1 MHTWT
6 RCRLQGMQVPNVH
19 VPWLA
24 MRTFFLSWKC
34 RNVLEFPEWTDPN
47 LSNLFQSWFE
57 VPIKTF
63 TPLFMFQTVH
73 DIFQDW
79 LQSMCGLQRWIH
91 LDLGVRLSVGF
102 RELGFQHQ
110 GGPPLVPVGNRML
123 LATRWPDVR
132 LHARSNRNRLITSYN
147 TESPKTCQLNTGP
160 PSVRIRGI
168 FIGKSW
174 TAQDMPSRWYET
186 WCAIWIRTW
195 MGRSTRASW
204 MKKKSTKLFR
214 RASLGG
220 EPSGTLL
227 SAIWCC
233 CYKYGN
239 VGHYRNPHP
248 CVMKKMENV
257 SAIIGSIGKLLVFIP
272 WHDLKALQ
280 TKLSPVI

>member
-1 MHTWT
+1 MSG
-6 RCRLQGMQVPNVH
+6 CM
-19 VPWLA
+19 
-24 MRTFFLSWKC
+24 M
-34 RNVLEFPEWTDPN
+34 
-47 LSNLFQSWFE
+47 
-57 VPIKTF
+57 
-63 TPLFMFQTVH
+63 
-73 DIFQDW
+73 
-79 LQSMCGLQRWIH
+79 
-91 LDLGVRLSVGF
+91 
-102 RELGFQHQ
+102 
-110 GGPPLVPVGNRML
+110 
-123 LATRWPDVR
+123 

-147 TESPKTCQLNTGP
+147 TESSKTCQLNTGP
-160 PSVRIRGI
+160 PLLRIRGI

-174 TAQDMPSRWYET
+174 TTQDMPSRWYET

-239 VGHYRNPHP
+239 VGHYRNPHHP
-248 CVMKKMENV
+248 TPMCHEKMENV
-257 SAIIGSIGKLLVFIP
+257 SEIIGSIGKLPVFIP

-280 TKLSPVI
+280 AKVIPGHLGDVVTLFVRPGCVAVLLKVRWIPCLRLCILPWKTLREADRKTPRHPT